1 MEKRAVVIS
10 CFHYYPYRVRLILD
24 QLRAQGYA
32 CTYLIADFDHITK
45 KHFIAA
51 VPDVEHIHTLAYEKN
66 LSIKRIRSHQAF
78 SCDAMRRVEALAPD
92 LLYVL
97 VPPNTLAKL
106 AARYKKQHPQTKLIF
121 DLYDL
126 WPETFPSDLAKLAL
140 RLPFAVWRRT
150 RDGALPAADR
160 VYTECALFQQVL
172 ADRLA
177 GKDVRVLPLT
187 RPRVTAPQPP
197 RAPRGDTL
205 TLCYLGSINNIIDIA
220 TLSILLQHMAALRPV
235 KLHVIGDGEARETLL
250 NAAKAAGAQ
259 VEFHGYLYEAVEHQP
274 IFDQCHFGINV
285 MKSSVCVGLTMKSLD
300 YFAGGLPVINTIAGD
315 TRALIKQYGAGVE
328 VDRADLA
335 GTARRIADLSVEEN
349 ERMRQNAVRMF
360 EEKFS
365 ESAVRA
371 ILADLK

>member
-97 VPPNTLAKL
+97 VPPNT
-106 AARYKKQHPQTKLIF
+106 
-121 DLYDL
+121 
-126 WPETFPSDLAKLAL
+126 LAKLAL